1 MRTFDDTVTEER
13 AVPALSRVVHK
24 FLRNGQ
30 IGAWVLDRY
39 GRKQWCKL
47 AEEPEDEIRDA
58 MVLLAANGRFAE

>member
-1 MRTFDDTVTEER
+1 MRFTDTVTEER
-13 AVPALSRVVHK
+13 AVAALSRLVSK
-24 FLRNGQ
+24 FVFNGRP
-30 IGAWVLDRY
+30 GAKILDKN

>member
-1 MRTFDDTVTEER
+1 MRFSDTVTEER
-13 AVPALSRVVHK
+13 AVPALSRLVHK

-30 IGAWVLDRY
+30 VGAWILDKN